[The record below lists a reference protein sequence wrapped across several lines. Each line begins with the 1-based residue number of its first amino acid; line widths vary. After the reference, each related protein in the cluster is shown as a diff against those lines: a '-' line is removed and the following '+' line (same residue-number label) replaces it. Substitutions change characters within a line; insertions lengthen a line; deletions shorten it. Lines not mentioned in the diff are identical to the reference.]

1 MYLYLARVG
10 VSCTNRRCTGRRAW
24 AEQHSDVRRAAHQQG
39 RQMRALLGVVVGE
52 QRAPRA
58 PLVRGDVVSV
68 GRRRAP
74 VGHAA
79 AAARARRRLPGV
91 AARQADMSDG
101 HYGSPITEARRPD
114 ALRPTVPPPAADPFD
129 GGVCAV
135 GGSTACMLTA
145 ANQPVGHGL
154 PGGADPGDRVAMQHL
169 GGQRAHTTPGA
180 PARCLRAPPW
190 HRRSCRRGSWASCSR
205 RSKSVAWRTT
215 PA

>member
-1 MYLYLARVG
+1 
-10 VSCTNRRCTGRRAW
+10 
-24 AEQHSDVRRAAHQQG
+24 VRRAAHQHG

-52 QRAPRA
+52 QRAPRT

-79 AAARARRRLPGV
+79 AAARARRRLPEV
-91 AARQADMSDG
+91 AARLADMSDG
-101 HYGSPITEARRPD
+101 HLVLQSQRLRAG
-114 ALRPTVPPPAADPFD
+114 ALRPAIPPPADNQLD
-129 GGVCAV
+129 GGVGAV
-135 GGSTACMLTA
+135 GGSNDCILTA
-145 ANQPVGHGL
+145 ASQLFGHGP

-169 GGQRAHTTPGA
+169 GGQRAHRSPGA

-190 HRRSCRRGSWASCSR
+190 HRRSCRSGNWASCSR
-205 RSKSVAWRTT
+205 RSRSAGWWTT